1 MHGSGQEGHSLDGD
15 EVLTLDGRPEVGV
28 VPPVPEVTEVDGVL
42 SAAGLGI
49 DSPCPAESFPSLLGP
64 TPRILIE
71 ELADELEI
79 VTTLGQS
86 VSFAW
91 LVYHSP
97 VRLHGQSPEAL
108 RPPSSPLPPEPRTP
122 EPEPLP

>member
-1 MHGSGQEGHSLDGD
+1 MIPFSFALLVYHWWVEMHGSGQEGHSLDCD
-15 EVLTLDGRPEVGV
+15 EMLSVDGRPEVGV
-28 VPPVPEVTEVDGVL
+28 VPPVLEVTEVDCVL
-42 SAAGLGI
+42 SAMGLGI

-79 VTTLGQS
+79 VTRLGHS

-91 LVYHSP
+91 LFYH
-97 VRLHGQSPEAL
+97 
-108 RPPSSPLPPEPRTP
+108 
-122 EPEPLP
+122 